1 MTAENREEQEVSE
14 QEVTQYDRQIRLW
27 GLDGQKRLRNS
38 KICVIGLSSLGSEIV
53 KNLTL
58 AGVGEM
64 VLMDD
69 RKVDEKTLLM
79 TRDGG
84 NFFRA
89 NFGTA
94 FENRASASLDRVQE
108 LNPNVK
114 VFIAPGFTSDKNLDF
129 FKNFSLVVIA
139 VILPKDELL
148 RITGIL
154 REGGIKHIVGAT
166 FGMYGFGFNDFLE
179 HEYSL
184 TKNEKTELRK
194 ISFKPL
200 SEAINYSENEVTFP
214 KRYKKNKVRV
224 ALNLY
229 EAYISEDF
237 KAKFAEFESL
247 KGIEDWGEEFE
258 GDIPPIGAIVGGLMG
273 QEAIKAIGQKER
285 PIYNTLLFD
294 GDRMD
299 AKELL
304 LPRGDPKEI

>member
-1 MTAENREEQEVSE
+1 MTAENEKEVSE

-79 TRDGG
+79 TS
-84 NFFRA
+84 
-89 NFGTA
+89 GTD
-94 FENRASASLDRVQE
+94 FENRAAASLDRVQE

-114 VFIAPGFTSDKNLDF
+114 VSVAPGFTADKNLDF
-129 FKNFSLVVIA
+129 FNSFTLVVIA
-139 VILPKDELL
+139 VVLPKEELL

-154 REGGIKHIVGAT
+154 REAKVKHIVGAT

-184 TKNEKTELRK
+184 TKQDKTEVGK

-200 SEAINYSENEVTFP
+200 SDALNYSENEVTLP
-214 KRYKKNKVRV
+214 RRHKKNKFTV

-229 EAYISEDF
+229 EAYISGDF

-247 KGIEDWGEEFE
+247 KGIDEWGEDYE

-285 PIYNTLLFD
+285 PICNVLLFD

-304 LPRGDPKEI
+304 LPSGNPTKI

>member
-1 MTAENREEQEVSE
+1 MAAENEKEVSE

-79 TRDGG
+79 TS
-84 NFFRA
+84 
-89 NFGTA
+89 GTD
-94 FENRASASLDRVQE
+94 FENRAAASLDRVQE

-114 VFIAPGFTSDKNLDF
+114 VSVAPGFTADKNLEF
-129 FKNFSLVVIA
+129 FNSFTLVVIA
-139 VILPKDELL
+139 VVLPKEELL

-154 REGGIKHIVGAT
+154 REATVKHIVGAT

-184 TKNEKTELRK
+184 TKQDKTEVGK

-200 SEAINYSENEVTFP
+200 SDALNYSENEVTFP
-214 KRYKKNKVRV
+214 RRHKKNKFTV

-229 EAYISEDF
+229 EAYISGDF

-247 KGIEDWGEEFE
+247 KGIDEWGEDYE

-285 PIYNTLLFD
+285 PICNVLLFD

-304 LPRGDPKEI
+304 LPNGDPTKI